1 MNLTIL
7 ILLALGALLAQV
19 KCMFL
24 PPPGMLFNPW
34 HHDRY
39 RHTTHYNRHPV
50 NRVEFAPWSMKG
62 PKSSSDARSEVSSS
76 SSSLSQG
83 SAGRLGSL
91 RRRLSSRFGKQRA
104 SRSSLE
110 SSTDHA
116 SDASLKKSKVV
127 IIFRQRVKMIAFIS
141 DGCDV
146 IPVVQHHL
154 LPRSRTNKR
163 LR

>member
-50 NRVEFAPWSMKG
+50 NRVEFAPWSMKS

-116 SDASLKKSKVV
+116 SDASLKKS
-127 IIFRQRVKMIAFIS
+127 QS
-141 DGCDV
+141 DQGCDH
-146 IPVVQHHL
+146 IPPTRKNDRFYQ
-154 LPRSRTNKR
+154 RWMRRYTSCAASSAAKEQN
-163 LR
+163 